1 MPKTSNNMKIDM
13 GEKEE
18 ENSPNKN
25 DQATKTAQNVKKD
38 NDNIQ
43 NISKE
48 NVCPTQEK
56 IKNDI
61 NGFRKTS
68 KEQASTTSKET
79 KNDNHIS
86 QTETKEN
93 ITLTPMEKKYGKH
106 GEKVSN
112 ENCAPPKVD
121 DIKMDT
127 DNQYHNDKNVEEN
140 TQKKNVQITK
150 TGKVTKPAKAQKLSK
165 DLADVDLKSKLEA
178 TCTVEDMD
186 V

>member
-1 MPKTSNNMKIDM
+1 MGSPPKHSNNSSMTDGSNVEKDINGSKENVLPMPKTSKNIKIDVD
-13 GEKEE
+13 EKEDQI
-18 ENSPNKN
+18 SPNKN
-25 DQATKTAQNVKKD
+25 DQAAKTAQNVKKD

-48 NVCPTQEK
+48 GVCPTQEK

-112 ENCAPPKVD
+112 ENCASPKVD
-121 DIKMDT
+121 DIKID
-127 DNQYHNDKNVEEN
+127 HNDKNIEEN

-150 TGKVTKPAKAQKLSK
+150 
-165 DLADVDLKSKLEA
+165 
-178 TCTVEDMD
+178 
-186 V
+186 